1 MIRPR
6 LAQALKGHVLY
17 LLIIVVALNIS
28 YPITLTNTLGAE
40 LYVYAYCLLLGLGAF
55 VASVSHHRFLLSAG
69 GALIT
74 LFLVLGASSQP
85 ENDAL
90 GVIAFLALVIF
101 QAILIFALM
110 EFIFTTRSVTLDVLY
125 AAITV
130 YLLLGN
136 TFAALYGAMERIQP
150 GSFIVSK
157 APEAVVSWAQFMYFS
172 FATLTTLGFGDIVPL
187 TPWSESLVVFE
198 AVVGVL
204 YLTVMMSRLVGL
216 YANDAD

>member
-6 LAQALKGHVLY
+6 ISQALKGHVLY

-28 YPITLTNTLGAE
+28 YPVTLTDSVVGE
-40 LYVYAYCLLLGLGAF
+40 IYVYAYCLLLGFGAF

-74 LFLVLGASSQP
+74 LVLILAASTQ
-85 ENDAL
+85 EDATGL
-90 GVIAFLALVIF
+90 GVAAFLSLVIF

-110 EFIFTTRSVTLDVLY
+110 EFIFTTRRVTIDVLY

-136 TFAALYGAMERIQP
+136 TFAALYGAMETIQP

-157 APEAVVSWAQFMYFS
+157 APETVVSWAQFMYFS

-187 TPWSESLVVFE
+187 TTWSESLVAFE

-216 YANDAD
+216 YANDSE

>member
-1 MIRPR
+1 MIRTPI
-6 LAQALKGHVLY
+6 AKALKGHVLY

-28 YPITLTNTLGAE
+28 YPVTLTDTFAGE
-40 LYVYAYCLLLGLGAF
+40 IYVYAYCLLLGFGAF

-69 GALIT
+69 GSVIT
-74 LFLVLGASSQP
+74 LFLLLGASAQP
-85 ENDAL
+85 ENITLVTA
-90 GVIAFLALVIF
+90 AFLALVIF
-101 QAILIFALM
+101 QAVLIFALM
-110 EFIFTTRSVTLDVLY
+110 EFIFTTRVVNLDVLY

-136 TFAALYGAMERIQP
+136 TFAALFRTMEILQP
-150 GSFIVSK
+150 GSFLIAK
-157 APEAVVSWAQFMYFS
+157 TPDLTIAWAQFMYFS

-216 YANDAD
+216 YAQDR

>member
-1 MIRPR
+1 MFRPQ
-6 LAQALKGHVLY
+6 LSKALKGHVLY

-28 YPITLTNTLGAE
+28 YPITLTEGVAGD
-40 LYVYAYCLLLGLGAF
+40 LYVYAYCLLLGFGAF
-55 VASVSHHRFLLSAG
+55 VTSVSHHRFLLSAI
-69 GALIT
+69 GAIIT
-74 LFLVLGASSQP
+74 LVLILTAGANP
-85 ENDAL
+85 DVFAL
-90 GVIAFLALVIF
+90 GVAAYFALIIF

-110 EFIFTTRSVTLDVLY
+110 EFIFLTDVVSLDVLY

-136 TFAALYGAMERIQP
+136 TFAALYGAMEVIQP

-157 APEAVVSWAQFMYFS
+157 APETAVAWAQFMYFS

-187 TPWSESLVVFE
+187 TTWSESLVVFE

-216 YANDAD
+216 YANNRE